1 MYLNVNLTPP
11 PSAAEGSCTT
21 PKTPEILNSLINL
34 TSPPLPHSYAHY
46 QTQVEGGSLVSP
58 VSELGSPLEDGGA
71 VTTLSPQEGPIG
83 RGRNEHNTPRHLS
96 LGGTGGGGGG
106 GEGGVGGGGPYPGGG
121 GGIGGGGGGGGG
133 LVGGSPGTSGMGG
146 PLAGSSPPSTPDLPS
161 PVSTVEATKSALIKE
176 GLKLQIRTKLQAAG
190 VDNHDNFLDESKLIK
205 GETDDLT
212 EEDEER
218 RRRRRERN
226 KIAATKCRNKKKE
239 KTIVLMTESESVEDM
254 NVRLKTEIQRLTSEK
269 MKLEKILRDPNHRA
283 SCRHPPRCPKGA
295 APSTRS
301 SQQPPKPPLVIVTPA
316 ESPDAGLIS
325 PCSSSS
331 SSSSSS
337 TSSSSSCSSESPTS
351 PPLCSPP
358 SALYKPL
365 SIPCS
370 SPPGMPGCP
379 SSSSPSTPT
388 SSPSSSASSASSSSS
403 SSSSAQFLAPKYSA
417 SGGQAQRHHP
427 YQYPHARPSLPH
439 PSSAPTSESKH
450 FPCPPSPAPSPSPT
464 PCASKAAGY
473 GYQCLGPA
481 TRQHEFT
488 PPNALPP
495 LKALYTSPKARG
507 GTGLVRYS
515 PYGGRHPPVPSPLA
529 THAHPQ
535 PGNLACGDAYGQPAA
550 QNNNNGNNNN
560 NNNNNNGCG
569 REDQAYVTDMH
580 TNQFFP
586 PCTYSSM

>member
-1 MYLNVNLTPP
+1 M
-11 PSAAEGSCTT
+11 
-21 PKTPEILNSLINL
+21 
-34 TSPPLPHSYAHY
+34 
-46 QTQVEGGSLVSP
+46 
-58 VSELGSPLEDGGA
+58 
-71 VTTLSPQEGPIG
+71 
-83 RGRNEHNTPRHLS
+83 
-96 LGGTGGGGGG
+96 
-106 GEGGVGGGGPYPGGG
+106 
-121 GGIGGGGGGGGG
+121 
-133 LVGGSPGTSGMGG
+133 GGSPGTSGMGG

-190 VDNHDNFLDESKLIK
+190 VDSPENFLEDSKGIK
-205 GETDDLT
+205 SETDDLT

-283 SCRHPPRCPKGA
+283 SCRHPPRGPKGA
-295 APSTRS
+295 AAASAARAH
-301 SQQPPKPPLVIVTPA
+301 QQPPKPPLVIVTPA
-316 ESPDAGLIS
+316 ESPDAGLVS
-325 PCSSSS
+325 PCSSTS

-358 SALYKPL
+358 SALYKTP
-365 SIPCS
+365 SVPCS

-388 SSPSSSASSASSSSS
+388 SPPSSSSS

-417 SGGQAQRHHP
+417 SAAQAQRHHP
-427 YQYPHARPSLPH
+427 YQFPHARPSLPH
-439 PSSAPTSESKH
+439 PASAPTSEGKH
-450 FPCPPSPAPSPSPT
+450 FPCPPSPSPSPSPSS
-464 PCASKAAGY
+464 CAGKAPAY

-481 TRQHEFT
+481 TRPHEFT

-495 LKALYTSPKARG
+495 LKPLYTSPKSRSGA
-507 GTGLVRYS
+507 GLVRYS

-535 PGNLACGDAYGQPAA
+535 PGNLACGDAYGQPAP
-550 QNNNNGNNNN
+550 QNNNNGNANNN
-560 NNNNNNGCG
+560 NNNNSGCG